1 PPTKKE
7 QRRLDEQ
14 ARVERERIQVRA
26 PVPPCFSSRA
36 LLSHRFLLEVQF
48 SGAERTDEA
57 VETSKKGKKG
67 KKKGKKGRGNDDDD
81 EGSDAGGG
89 DEETLSRGMESLS
102 VGGGEDSA
110 APKAAAADSDGED
123 DGQKRRMSK
132 KERKKAKLQVRG
144 ETQKRNQASR
154 AGCRLCRE
162 STSPCAGL
170 EPDAD
175 TVLSAD
181 PTLYA
186 VLAGEHFVPL
196 DARPSSSVK
205 ILHQRQKGVLRARRR
220 EGHRK
225 KRPLLRLTHDRWQRR
240 SLPVVKSILED
251 LDDAEYYGSDH
262 EERAQKKRGG
272 GGSKETVEEELARLI
287 AAAEAGGKTPTA
299 RQRKKILQEI
309 EDQACTRK
317 LDQHRK
323 TFVSEGAQFGCS
335 QTAVTAGD
343 QQWANSLDVT
353 IEAFSIS
360 AHDKT
365 LFKDSPLQVVHG
377 RKYGLVGPNG
387 AGKSTLLKMIASGE
401 LKIPPRIDCLY
412 VEQEVV
418 ADDTP
423 AVIAVMKADKA
434 RQESK
439 HDKRTKWSLM
449 EEERKVNRLLRDDP
463 ENDKLNDRLQQVH
476 EELHTSGGDGAEA
489 QARRILFGLGF
500 DDIMQVKAT
509 KHFSG
514 GWRMRI
520 SLARALFMEPTL
532 LMLDEP
538 TNHLDLN
545 AVIWLDDYLQKW
557 KKTLLVVSH
566 DQDFLNSVCEEIL
579 HLDHQR
585 VNQYKGNYDQFKEME
600 AQKRRQQAK
609 EWEKQQRRL
618 TALKKGGQSKGKA
631 EETVSW
637 L

>member
-1 PPTKKE
+1 ME
-7 QRRLDEQ
+7 E
-14 ARVERERIQVRA
+14 AA
-26 PVPPCFSSRA
+26 
-36 LLSHRFLLEVQF
+36 HR
-48 SGAERTDEA
+48 D
-57 VETSKKGKKG
+57 
-67 KKKGKKGRGNDDDD
+67 
-81 EGSDAGGG
+81 
-89 DEETLSRGMESLS
+89 
-102 VGGGEDSA
+102 
-110 APKAAAADSDGED
+110 
-123 DGQKRRMSK
+123 
-132 KERKKAKLQVRG
+132 
-144 ETQKRNQASR
+144 
-154 AGCRLCRE
+154 
-162 STSPCAGL
+162 
-170 EPDAD
+170 
-175 TVLSAD
+175 
-181 PTLYA
+181 
-186 VLAGEHFVPL
+186 
-196 DARPSSSVK
+196 
-205 ILHQRQKGVLRARRR
+205 
-220 EGHRK
+220 
-225 KRPLLRLTHDRWQRR
+225 
-240 SLPVVKSILED
+240 
-251 LDDAEYYGSDH
+251 
-262 EERAQKKRGG
+262 
-272 GGSKETVEEELARLI
+272 
-287 AAAEAGGKTPTA
+287 
-299 RQRKKILQEI
+299 
-309 EDQACTRK
+309 
-317 LDQHRK
+317 
-323 TFVSEGAQFGCS
+323 GAQFGCS

-365 LFKDSPLQVVHG
+365 LFKDSPLQIVHG

-387 AGKSTLLKMIASGE
+387 AGKSTLLKMMASGE

-423 AVIAVMKADKA
+423 AVIAWSPAA
-434 RQESK
+434 RSL
-439 HDKRTKWSLM
+439 WSLM
-449 EEERKVNRLLRDDP
+449 EEERRVNRLLRDDP
-463 ENDKLNDRLQQVH
+463 ENDKLNDRLQRVH
-476 EELHTSGGDGAEA
+476 EELHSSGGDGAEA

-618 TALKKGGQSKGKA
+618 AALKKGGQSKGKA
-631 EETVSW
+631 EETVST
-637 L
+637 LSPPVLEVMDVDFKYPTGPTILKDVNFGLDQTSRVCIVGPNGAGAAAII